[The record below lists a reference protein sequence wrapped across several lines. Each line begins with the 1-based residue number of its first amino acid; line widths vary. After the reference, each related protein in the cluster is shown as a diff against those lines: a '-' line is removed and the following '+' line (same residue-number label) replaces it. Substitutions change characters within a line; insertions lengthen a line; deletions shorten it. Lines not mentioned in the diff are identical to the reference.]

1 MDVEE
6 ALALLRGG
14 REGIREWNR
23 RRAEGEELPSLS
35 EANLSGA
42 NLSGANLGQAESLGA
57 DAARDIEDGFRPDSP
72 ALVDKAGELPGLALD
87 ALVPILKDQVINSGF
102 S

>member
-42 NLSGANLGQAESLGA
+42 NLSGANLGQADLVRA
-57 DAARDIEDGFRPDSP
+57 DLSKANLSEASRRPSGP
-72 ALVDKAGELPGLALD
+72 KDKQKAQP
-87 ALVPILKDQVINSGF
+87 PP
-102 S
+102 